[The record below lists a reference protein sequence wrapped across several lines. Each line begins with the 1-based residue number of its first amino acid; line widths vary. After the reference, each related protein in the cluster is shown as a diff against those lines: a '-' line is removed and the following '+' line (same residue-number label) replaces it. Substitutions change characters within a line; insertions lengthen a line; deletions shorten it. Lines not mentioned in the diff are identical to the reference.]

1 MNDKTVVLNAGLVN
15 YDGNVDYSTIAS
27 QVNIYDA
34 TKEEEILERVDGYDI
49 VVTKEMKV
57 SKEIIQQFP
66 ESVKLIVEAGTG
78 YNNLDLEALK
88 EKGIM
93 LCNVPEYST
102 QRVAHTVIMLL
113 LNLASTMQKQ
123 IKMKV
128 EGNYDNF
135 QKHLMVNH
143 VEVNGKTLGIIGYGH
158 IGKEVVKVAQ
168 ALGMKILVSTRTKRE
183 DEKGIHFVDR
193 ETLLR
198 NSDFISL
205 HCPLNDNTR
214 YMIDEKALEI
224 MKESAFIINTAR
236 GALIDE
242 KALIHALK
250 EKKIA
255 GAGLDVVE
263 EEPLQKDNPLCELE
277 NVILTPH
284 MGWRGVET
292 RQRLVQM
299 VKENIRAYKEGKM
312 IHRIV

>member
-1 MNDKTVVLNAGLVN
+1 M
-15 YDGNVDYSTIAS
+15 
-27 QVNIYDA
+27 
-34 TKEEEILERVDGYDI
+34 
-49 VVTKEMKV
+49 
-57 SKEIIQQFP
+57 
-66 ESVKLIVEAGTG
+66 
-78 YNNLDLEALK
+78 
-88 EKGIM
+88 
-93 LCNVPEYST
+93 
-102 QRVAHTVIMLL
+102 
-113 LNLASTMQKQ
+113 
-123 IKMKV
+123 
-128 EGNYDNF
+128 
-135 QKHLMVNH
+135 
-143 VEVNGKTLGIIGYGH
+143 
-158 IGKEVVKVAQ
+158 AQ

-214 YMIDEKALEI
+214 YMINEKALEI

-299 VKENIRAYKEGKM
+299 VKEDIRAYKEGKM